1 MLYGLLVYLN
11 AILSRNSYFGLD
23 GYVAGENQVNQAQ
36 HYSPLEVI
44 LIPDDA
50 RLKFLRGD
58 EVRDSRLSTY
68 NITAGH
74 SLSPHYHFCGR

>member
-23 GYVAGENQVNQAQ
+23 GYVAGENKVHQAQ
-36 HYSPLEVI
+36 YYSPLEVI

-50 RLKFLRGD
+50 RLKFLRG
-58 EVRDSRLSTY
+58 R
-68 NITAGH
+68 
-74 SLSPHYHFCGR
+74 